1 MKPDP
6 ARALATGPAS
16 PRQLWEDAV
25 ARLADAIAALE
36 PEAPAAQPLRRARDR
51 LEALLRSTEA
61 LESRYRTLLD
71 AVPEAVTVH
80 DRHGHILEANR
91 TAEGVY
97 GYPLE
102 QLRRLRVQ
110 DLNPTLPDNYMEQV
124 FQTFQVGRTE
134 TVETSNRHGDGHYF
148 PIEVH
153 SRMFLDGEEMRII
166 AVVRDV
172 SARLRAESE
181 LRASERRYR
190 KLFDAVDKGILV
202 QDQNG
207 RVTSAN
213 AAAERMLGMQDSE
226 LRAEALSIAEWR
238 FVDAAGRALKP
249 RDLPPLR
256 AISERRAIQS
266 TVIGINSPA
275 LGGYSWFSVT
285 AVPQFRD
292 DVPAPFEVITLFSDI
307 TALMLESVLFD
318 EVQSLAS
325 IGGWHYDFR
334 RRRMYG
340 SRELHRL
347 LELPR
352 DGVLEREAMYALF
365 VPGDRERLRTAMDAA
380 RLSSE
385 AFDLEL
391 RIVTASG
398 QRRWLRVIGQPQLQR
413 GAAESVIGTAQDVS
427 ARKRQEEQLRR
438 QALTDSLTG
447 LSNRDALM
455 RALALALDE
464 AQPGSGPALLYVDL
478 DRFKVINDLLGH
490 AAGDGLLVAAAQRL
504 RRALGP
510 NTLLARF
517 GGDEFMIM
525 IAPCSDEVQARDT
538 AVRITTAFAEPF
550 PHSGEEFSITAS
562 VGVAHYPQDGA
573 TIQQLINHADAAMF
587 DAKRRGRN
595 NWQAFSPALARKLT
609 DRLLIETQLRRALDN
624 QEFYLRYQPQVD
636 LRSGRVTAA
645 EALIRWRNRVL
656 GELAPDLFISH
667 AENTGD
673 IVRIGVWVIREACRQ
688 LRLWHDAGLTVPRV
702 AVNVSYRQFLSDNLP
717 EVVAAALHDHGLQGC
732 HLELEMTERVLV
744 EDVPDTLEIFR
755 AIKQLGVSLV
765 IDDFGEGYSALN
777 YLRQLPFDGLKIS
790 HHFMQG
796 IPATPSDTAI
806 CEAIIRIAQ
815 SLGMTVIAEGVE
827 METQRQFLLR
837 QGTTL
842 AQGFLFSRP
851 IAPDEIADFVRLHG
865 CAEQQAG

>member
-6 ARALATGPAS
+6 ARRVATGPAA
-16 PRQLWEDAV
+16 PRQVWADTV
-25 ARLADAIAALE
+25 ARLAEAIAAL
-36 PEAPAAQPLRRARDR
+36 PPGAGAATPLRLARDQ

-61 LESRYRTLLD
+61 LESRYRSLLD

-80 DRHGHILEANR
+80 DRHGRILEANR
-91 TAEGVY
+91 TAESVY

-102 QLRRLRVQ
+102 QLRSLRIQ
-110 DLNPTLPDNYMEQV
+110 DLNPTLPDAYMDEV
-124 FQTFQVGRTE
+124 FRTFQVGRTE
-134 TVETSNRHGDGHYF
+134 TVETTNRHGDGHYF

-153 SRMFLDGEEMRII
+153 SRMFLDGDDMRII

-172 SARLRAESE
+172 TARQQAERE
-181 LRASERRYR
+181 LHASERRYR
-190 KLFDAVDKGILV
+190 ELFDAVDKGILV
-202 QDQNG
+202 QEPSG
-207 RVTSAN
+207 RVLSAN
-213 AAAERMLGMQDSE
+213 AAAERMLGMDEAS
-226 LRAEALSIAEWR
+226 LRAERLDVSDWR
-238 FVDAAGRALKP
+238 FVDERGQPLKP
-249 RDLPPLR
+249 AALPPLR
-256 AISERRAIQS
+256 AASEGRAIES
-266 TVIGINSPA
+266 TVIGISSPL
-275 LGGYSWFSVT
+275 LGGHSWFSVT

-292 DVPAPFEVITLFSDI
+292 GESTPFEVITLFSDI
-307 TALMLESVLFD
+307 TALKLESVLFD

-325 IGGWHYDFR
+325 IGGWHYDFLR
-334 RRRMYG
+334 KRMYG
-340 SRELHRL
+340 SPELHRL

-352 DGVLEREAMYALF
+352 GQELDREAVYAVF
-365 VPGDRERLRTAMDAA
+365 VPGDRDRLRNAMDSA
-380 RLSSE
+380 RLRSE
-385 AFDLEL
+385 PFDLEL
-391 RIVTASG
+391 RVVTASG
-398 QRRWLRVIGQPQLQR
+398 QRRWLRVIGQPQSPR
-413 GAAESVIGTAQDVS
+413 GTADSVIGTAQDITS
-427 ARKRQEEQLRR
+427 RKRQEEQLRR
-438 QALTDSLTG
+438 QALTDPLTG

-464 AQPGSGPALLYVDL
+464 APPGAGPALLYVDL

-504 RRALGP
+504 RTCVGA

-517 GGDEFMIM
+517 GGDEFMAM
-525 IAPCSDEVQARDT
+525 IAPCADESVAREMAMRVT
-538 AVRITTAFAEPF
+538 RAFAEPF

-562 VGVAHYPQDGA
+562 VGIAHYPQDGA

-595 NWQAFSPALARKLT
+595 NWQAFSPALARTLT

-624 QEFYLRYQPQVD
+624 QEFHLCYQPQVD

-645 EALIRWRNRVL
+645 EALLRWRNRVL
-656 GELAPDLFISH
+656 GPMAPDLFITH

-673 IVRIGVWVIREACRQ
+673 IVRIGAWVIREACRQ
-688 LRLWHDAGLTVPRV
+688 LRSWRDAGLAVPRV

-717 EVVAAALHDHGLQGC
+717 EVVSGALQEFGLAGSC
-732 HLELEMTERVLV
+732 LELEMTERVLV
-744 EDVPDTLEIFR
+744 EDVPDTLAIFK

-815 SLGMTVIAEGVE
+815 SLGMVVIAEGVE
-827 METQRQFLLR
+827 LETQRQFLLR
-837 QGTTL
+837 QGTTQ

-851 IAPDEIADFVRLHG
+851 VAADEIAEFVRMHG
-865 CAEQQAG
+865 CAG